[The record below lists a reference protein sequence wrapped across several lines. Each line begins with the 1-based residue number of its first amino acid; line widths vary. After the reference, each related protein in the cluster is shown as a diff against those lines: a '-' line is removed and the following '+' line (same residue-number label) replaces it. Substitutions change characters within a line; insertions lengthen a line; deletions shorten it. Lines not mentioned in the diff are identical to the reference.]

1 MASCRIQGGIIM
13 RWPKHVQIKEVGPRD
28 GLQNEST
35 WVNTDDK
42 VAWINM
48 LSQSGL
54 KEIEYSSFV
63 HPRWIPALKDARE
76 VGKRIHRNPNVTYSA
91 LVPNEKGLEHA
102 LEAGIDMASVFMSAS
117 ETHNRNNINKSIAKT
132 YPVIGNVIETAKAEN
147 KRVTGYVSTV
157 FDCPFEGKVDI
168 DAVLRVC
175 DRLFELGIDDLS
187 LGDTI
192 GTAVPSE
199 VESLLE
205 AVTYR
210 FPNKSIIL
218 HFHDT
223 RGMAIANI
231 MTAMNY
237 GITRFDSS
245 LGGLGGCPY
254 APGAAGN
261 VATNDLLYL
270 LQGLDTFTGVDEAK
284 VQEASLFIQDKLNK
298 PLPSRSLSYLESQV
312 NQEEEQLQVAGAET
326 SNQSFESG
334 PQRKREIIY
343 VFLKN
348 QLKNQYDKF
357 RSKE

>member
-1 MASCRIQGGIIM
+1 M
-13 RWPKHVQIKEVGPRD
+13 RWPKHIQIKEVGPRD
-28 GLQNEST
+28 GLQNESR
-35 WVNTDDK
+35 WVETDDK
-42 VAWINM
+42 VEWINM
-48 LSQSGL
+48 LSESGI

-76 VGKRIHRNPNVTYSA
+76 VGSRIKRHPDVTYSA

-117 ETHNRNNINKSIAKT
+117 ETHNRNNINKSIQAT
-132 YPVIGNVIETAKAEN
+132 YPVIGNVVKTAKAEN

-168 DAVLRVC
+168 DSVLRVC

-192 GTAVPSE
+192 GTAVPKE
-199 VESLLE
+199 VEALLE
-205 AVTYR
+205 AVTNR
-210 FPNKSIIL
+210 FPNKSIIM

-223 RGMAIANI
+223 QGMAIANM

-261 VATNDLLYL
+261 VATNDVLHL
-270 LQGLDTFTGVDEAK
+270 LQGLDIQTCIDERK
-284 VQEASLFIQDKLNK
+284 IQEASLFIQEKLNK
-298 PLPSRSLSYLESQV
+298 RLPSRTFSYLNSQL
-312 NQEEEQLQVAGAET
+312 NEYEDEAQVAGAEVPK
-326 SNQSFESG
+326 QHIEYA

-357 RSKE
+357 RNKA

>member
-1 MASCRIQGGIIM
+1 MTV
-13 RWPKHVQIKEVGPRD
+13 RWPKQVQIKEVGPRD

-35 WVNTDDK
+35 WIETDDK

-48 LSQSGL
+48 LSASGI

-76 VGKRIHRNPNVTYSA
+76 VGRRINRNPDVTYSA
-91 LVPNEKGLEHA
+91 LVPNEVGLEHA

-117 ETHNRNNINKSIAKT
+117 ETHNRNNINKSIAAT
-132 YPVIGNVIETAKAEN
+132 YPVIGNVIQTAKAEH

-192 GTAVPSE
+192 GTAVPSQ
-199 VESLLE
+199 VEALLE
-205 AVTYR
+205 AVTHRY
-210 FPNKSIIL
+210 PNKSIIM

-270 LQGLDTFTGVDEAK
+270 LEGLDVETGINENQ
-284 VQEASLFIQDKLNK
+284 VQEASLFIQEKLNK
-298 PLPSRSLSYLESQV
+298 QLPSRSLSYLESQM
-312 NQEEEQLQVAGAET
+312 NHQEGHKQAAGAEVI
-326 SNQSFESG
+326 NQPFELV